1 VQFGTLLKIGSL
13 AMNVLQHGPF
23 KELSGLVGK
32 GVQRRIQA
40 NPSEQTPQDGHHP
53 YLPPYSG
60 HHPGMHPFS
69 QPMYGHF
76 PPAPVRRSPSR
87 KAPGQQGGLPTHPR
101 EFMKYITPENA
112 QKLLQWH
119 GVIQEFSKIIKPK

>member
-1 VQFGTLLKIGSL
+1 MQFGTLLKIGSL

-23 KELSGLVGK
+23 KDLSGIIGK
-32 GVQRRIQA
+32 GVQRRMQE
-40 NPSEQTPQDGHHP
+40 NLPGKTQQDGHHP
-53 YLPPYSG
+53 YSPPYPG

-69 QPMYGHF
+69 HPMHGHF
-76 PPAPVRRSPSR
+76 PPSPVRRSPSR
-87 KAPGQQGGLPTHPR
+87 NVPSQQGGFTPHPR